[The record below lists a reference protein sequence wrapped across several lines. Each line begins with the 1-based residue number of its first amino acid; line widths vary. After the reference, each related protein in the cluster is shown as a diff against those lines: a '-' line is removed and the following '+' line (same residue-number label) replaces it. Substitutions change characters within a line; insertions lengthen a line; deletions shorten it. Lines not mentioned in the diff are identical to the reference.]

1 MYRFLSSQKSLPG
14 TPRAP
19 ARMHI
24 SLHGGKGF
32 ANLTRR
38 RRPSSASVLLV
49 AGFGAF
55 LAFLDSTIVN
65 IAFPDIQRSFPSYDI
80 GSLSWI
86 LNGYNIVF
94 AAFMVAAGRLADL
107 LGRRRTFL
115 SGVLVFTIASGLCAV
130 AGSVEQLVAFRV
142 LQGIGAA
149 ILVPASPRPNRW
161 PAWLASPPPPVSPA
175 KSNTSDSVGPQT
187 NNSATP
193 SATSPVTAAEP
204 TSGPPTATT
213 APSPEDTTTP
223 TPCASWPA
231 PGSTPSGTAGKT
243 APPTTLPTIAPSRH
257 CSTKIK
263 TGRLD
268 TGLLIGLAGGRHQRV
283 ARTKSLMPQ
292 TV

>member
-1 MYRFLSSQKSLPG
+1 
-14 TPRAP
+14 
-19 ARMHI
+19 MHI

-149 ILVPASPRPNRW
+149 ILVPASLALVVEGFDAARRAHAIGLWGAAAAIAAGRGARRSAGSSWSGPAGGGCYWSMFRW
-161 PAWLASPPPPVSPA
+161 ASSRRSPP
-175 KSNTSDSVGPQT
+175 
-187 NNSATP
+187 SAC
-193 SATSPVTAAEP
+193 SSRAAP
-204 TSGPPTATT
+204 RAGAACLT
-213 APSPEDTTTP
+213 
-223 TPCASWPA
+223 CAVRCC
-231 PGSTPSGTAGKT
+231 
-243 APPTTLPTIAPSRH
+243 LR
-257 CSTKIK
+257 
-263 TGRLD
+263 
-268 TGLLIGLAGGRHQRV
+268 
-283 ARTKSLMPQ
+283 
-292 TV
+292 

>member
-1 MYRFLSSQKSLPG
+1 
-14 TPRAP
+14 
-19 ARMHI
+19 MHI

-149 ILVPASPRPNRW
+149 ILVPAS
-161 PAWLASPPPPVSPA
+161 LALVVEGF
-175 KSNTSDSVGPQT
+175 D
-187 NNSATP
+187 
-193 SATSPVTAAEP
+193 AARR
-204 TSGPPTATT
+204 AH
-213 APSPEDTTTP
+213 A
-223 TPCASWPA
+223 
-231 PGSTPSGTAGKT
+231 
-243 APPTTLPTIAPSRH
+243 
-257 CSTKIK
+257 
-263 TGRLD
+263 
-268 TGLLIGLAGGRHQRV
+268 IGLWGA
-283 ARTKSLMPQ
+283 AAAIA
-292 TV
+292 